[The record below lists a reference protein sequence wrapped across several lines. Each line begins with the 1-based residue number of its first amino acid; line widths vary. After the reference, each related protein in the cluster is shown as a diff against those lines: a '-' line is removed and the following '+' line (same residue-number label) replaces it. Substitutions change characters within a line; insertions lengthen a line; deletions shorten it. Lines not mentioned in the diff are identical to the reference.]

1 MVLIPKQLLKRE
13 LQILEENFSTGVIS
27 SQTSVFEFF
36 SIVVIRIFFK
46 FTTLFRSR
54 VSTTFVLNI
63 FPEKIYLGHTLGE
76 KKMETFLAK
85 MPYQHKF
92 VILVFRV
99 LSKFLSWKHTD
110 QTAYIPSSKFLIY
123 VDHLF
128 IDLYFHLNRK
138 VRFRTHLRK
147 ALKE

>member
-63 FPEKIYLGHTLGE
+63 FPEKIYLGHTLG

-99 LSKFLSWKHTD
+99 FRLHIFLPLNFLFRSLIHRSILSFE
-110 QTAYIPSSKFLIY
+110 QESSF
-123 VDHLF
+123 
-128 IDLYFHLNRK
+128 
-138 VRFRTHLRK
+138 
-147 ALKE
+147 